1 MYSFLLNLPNFYRD
15 FFFQKLYFPCVDC
28 NIAFKNRTNFVGEWL
43 VWGRGLGK

>member
-15 FFFQKLYFPCVDC
+15 FFFKNCIFLVLIVTLHSKIAQILY
-28 NIAFKNRTNFVGEWL
+28 GEWL